1 MIFITLYLFG
11 VIGVCI
17 VSYFDYQNGHGKVS
31 LIGGASMSLTGL
43 IVFAYGL
50 WVLKEEMRYSRERC
64 GIQERI
70 LFLIKRVNH
79 D

>member
-11 VIGVCI
+11 IIGVCI

-31 LIGGASMSLTGL
+31 LIGGALMSFTGL

-50 WVLKEEMRYSRERC
+50 WVLKEEMRYSRENAA
-64 GIQERI
+64 
-70 LFLIKRVNH
+70 FDRVS
-79 D
+79 